1 MYMLILYVMLFMQT
15 NIRYCS
21 IDFCIRGWAFISCQ
35 SVILKGTTVI
45 V

>member
-21 IDFCIRGWAFISCQ
+21 IDFCVRGWAFISRQ